1 MGKKERFKDTKT
13 LTMDDL
19 FRQRDLAQSVA
30 KLKADQLDAAR
41 LRIGVLE
48 GMVEKL
54 KKQAVQAFVANE
66 MMQEGFAAKVVLA
79 ETANAMLRNRLEA
92 NSCARRCPFRKP
104 LEVNHD
110 TETT

>member
-1 MGKKERFKDTKT
+1 MNNTKKPGI
-13 LTMDDL
+13 
-19 FRQRDLAQSVA
+19 Q
-30 KLKADQLDAAR
+30 
-41 LRIGVLE
+41 IG
-48 GMVEKL
+48 
-54 KKQAVQAFVANE
+54 
-66 MMQEGFAAKVVLA
+66 AKVVLA